1 MLKSER
7 ISPFWVGGYRPFSA
21 VGKNNRTFQ
30 CKMKTNFQICES
42 YNQDVL
48 NIYNDMNIKKLYDTI
63 KVHLNNL
70 EHLNLLGEGVQGYAY
85 DCGNDL
91 VLKVTVNINEYR
103 TAKKLKGQQLDGIIK
118 IYDCFEITDVE
129 DTYYC
134 IFEEKLDTQNI
145 DIADFISEFR
155 HAWVLHKYNNKT
167 INEAYRNKSEMINV
181 VRNSIS
187 EKHINTYDYFSKIL
201 MDLLEK
207 IPSCDS
213 IGESVPL

>member
-1 MLKSER
+1 M
-7 ISPFWVGGYRPFSA
+7 
-21 VGKNNRTFQ
+21 
-30 CKMKTNFQICES
+30 
-42 YNQDVL
+42 
-48 NIYNDMNIKKLYDTI
+48 
-63 KVHLNNL
+63 
-70 EHLNLLGEGVQGYAY
+70 
-85 DCGNDL
+85 
-91 VLKVTVNINEYR
+91 TVNINEYS
-103 TAKKLKGQQLDGIIK
+103 TAKRLKGQQLDGIIK

-181 VRNSIS
+181 VRNSIP

-207 IPSCDS
+207 IPSCEPDIQTS
-213 IGESVPL
+213 NIGLNALGEITLFDIQ